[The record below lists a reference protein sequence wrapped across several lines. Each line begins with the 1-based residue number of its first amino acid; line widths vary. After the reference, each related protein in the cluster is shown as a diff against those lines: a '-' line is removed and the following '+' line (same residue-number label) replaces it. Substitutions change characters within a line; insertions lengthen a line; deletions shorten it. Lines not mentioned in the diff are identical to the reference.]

1 MIGNPTAIQPI
12 KEFTMTAMFCVSGKF
27 AEDAR
32 KAFFAELS
40 TRLEY
45 MAETLTQETALSDFD
60 EMIQIIQALRQEAN
74 AVHVEKLMAKRAAM
88 DEVKF

>member
-1 MIGNPTAIQPI
+1 MVGTLTAIQPI

-32 KAFFAELS
+32 KAFFGELS
-40 TRLEY
+40 MRLEY
-45 MAETLTQETALSDFD
+45 MAETLNQETPLSDFD
-60 EMIQIIQALRQEAN
+60 EMIEIIQALRQEAN
-74 AVHVEKLMAKRAAM
+74 AVYVDKMMAKRT